1 MGNGAEMGYRIDP
14 EASVGD
20 EFRRVALWEFEAT
33 LNYLLNPGSAGLA
46 VAVHESRK
54 SCKRLR
60 ALFRIVR
67 PSISDRRYRSL
78 NTGVRDAARELSA
91 SRDAQA
97 LVAMFDDLVTAHGA
111 DPEDPTG
118 RFASVRAGLEA
129 RGGHGDWEEP
139 NGPPRPLVRAR
150 ERLELARDVAATT
163 RVGSEGFAALQGGL
177 AATYQRGRRAM
188 ARLRREGT
196 AEQSH
201 EWRKAV
207 KYTWHHLQ
215 LLEATAPSVLVP
227 AAQRFHQLSD
237 ALGDAHNLAVLRETL
252 EASPSAFGGD
262 EAVEPVL
269 AMASLSRAELEQ
281 RAIRLGLRLYAERPA
296 AFTRRLQAYWEAE
309 RDVGDELP
317 TGELAKVTEGPSLR
331 GPDVVPASTVP
342 EPEMEREP
350 VWDG

>member
-1 MGNGAEMGYRIDP
+1 MGYNIDP
-14 EASVGD
+14 EQDVGD

-33 LNYLLNPGSAGLA
+33 LNHLLDPGSAGLA
-46 VAVHESRK
+46 VAIHESRK

-60 ALFRIVR
+60 ALFRLVR
-67 PSISDRRYRSL
+67 PSISDRRYRTL
-78 NTGVRDAARELSA
+78 NAGVRDAARELSA

-97 LVAMFDDLVTAHGA
+97 LVAMFDDLVTAHGG

-118 RFASVRAGLEA
+118 RFASVRAGLES
-129 RGGHGDWEEP
+129 RGPDGDWDEP

-150 ERLELARDVAATT
+150 ERLELARDVVATT
-163 RVGSEGFAALQGGL
+163 RLAGEGFAAVQGGL
-177 AATYQRGRRAM
+177 AATYKRGRKAM
-188 ARLRREGT
+188 AGLRQEGT

-215 LLEATAPSVLVP
+215 LLEGTAPSVLAP

-237 ALGDAHNLAVLRETL
+237 ALGDAHNLAVLRQTL
-252 EASPSAFGGD
+252 EASPAAFGGD

-269 AMASLSRAELEQ
+269 AMAALSRAELEQ

-296 AFTRRLQAYWEAE
+296 PFAGRLQAYWEAQ
-309 RDVGDELP
+309 RHAGDELP
-317 TGELAKVTEGPSLR
+317 TGELAKVTEDPSLR
-331 GPDVVPASTVP
+331 GTDAGIGRTVP
-342 EPEMEREP
+342 EPDTEEEP
-350 VWDG
+350 AWDGWSPSPD